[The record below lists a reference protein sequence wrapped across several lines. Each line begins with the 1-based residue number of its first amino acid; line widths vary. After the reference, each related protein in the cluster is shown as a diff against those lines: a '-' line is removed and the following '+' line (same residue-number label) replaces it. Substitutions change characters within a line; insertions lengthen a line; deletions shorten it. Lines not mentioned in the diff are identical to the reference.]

1 MKTIVVKI
9 NDKPVVVSQIC
20 ELTTK
25 QFLELQRESQKVVR
39 SYENQ
44 HENDLTRIQELEEL
58 CEELTKKINYLGKQ
72 IAIDRGEIEEDDEN
86 EYELVIKEPE
96 QHEELVEEP
105 SEESGETE

>member
-1 MKTIVVKI
+1 MKAIVVKI
-9 NDKPVVVSQIC
+9 NDKPVIVSQIY

-58 CEELTKKINYLGKQ
+58 CEKLTKKINYLGKQ

-86 EYELVIKEPE
+86 EYELVIKEPK
-96 QHEELVEEP
+96 QHEELKEEP
-105 SEESGETE
+105 SEESEETE